1 MFTNMTNMTN
11 IIKKYSS
18 KLWNNIVQ
26 YQNSE
31 NETIYFDFETTG
43 LNQFHLKIIEYAFLI
58 EDFESE
64 NKVNYN
70 EKSDVLITSLIN
82 PKIKFDKIITDITGI
97 HPDTL
102 DDKPTID
109 DQLAIIEEF
118 INYNDSNSQKYVY
131 LVAHNGDNFDKIILQ
146 NTCKMYN
153 ANNINKIQYNE
164 WKFIDTLLLA
174 KKLIPELKSYSQ
186 KNLAKHFKIKSSN
199 HRALEDTIVLRQIY
213 HKLIDMLSNE
223 MTITK
228 SFLVEN
234 PQIVYA
240 YLY

>member
-1 MFTNMTNMTN
+1 MFSSIQQTLKEYSTKLLNN
-11 IIKKYSS
+11 IIK
-18 KLWNNIVQ
+18 
-26 YQNSE
+26 YQTME

-58 EDFESE
+58 EDYELSD
-64 NKVNYN
+64 KSDYN
-70 EKSDVLITSLIN
+70 ETNDMLITSLIN

-97 HPDTL
+97 HPDIL
-102 DDKPTID
+102 EDKPTIED
-109 DQLAIIEEF
+109 KLESIEEF
-118 INYNDSNSQKYVY
+118 INYSESNVQKFVY

-153 ANNINKIQYNE
+153 SNNINKIQYKE

-174 KKLIPELKSYSQ
+174 KKLIPKLKSYSQ
-186 KNLAKHFKIKSSN
+186 KNLATHFNLKSSN
-199 HRALEDTIVLRQIY
+199 HRALDDTIVLRKIY
-213 HKLIDMLSNE
+213 HKLIELLANE
-223 MTITK
+223 MSITK
-228 SFLVEN
+228 IFLLEN